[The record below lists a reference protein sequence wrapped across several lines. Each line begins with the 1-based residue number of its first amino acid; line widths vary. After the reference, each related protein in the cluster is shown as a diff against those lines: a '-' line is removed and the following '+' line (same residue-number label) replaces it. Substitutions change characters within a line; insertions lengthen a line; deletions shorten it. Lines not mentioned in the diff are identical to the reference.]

1 MRASVSPRAADDLL
15 GLGPGRTQEL
25 CTAGLIRFTNWAGHR
40 GRGDD
45 RLVDR
50 SEIQRIRDE
59 VRRHVLEKPPGK
71 PIPFKRLLLRAIRPQ
86 RASFADVYQAIL
98 AGQLRGYL
106 SDAGE
111 PLFENLCFEE
121 DGVTAWIGRHVV
133 RAEKLRLGA
142 VAERLGV
149 ETEAVHQVVAAGLLD
164 APGRQHG
171 YLFDAASVA
180 AFEARYVFDVKLP
193 RPPRG
198 KLTKLREQLAAR
210 GVRPVVTVRLG
221 AGARTTAV
229 YRKADLGR

>member
-1 MRASVSPRAADDLL
+1 M
-15 GLGPGRTQEL
+15 
-25 CTAGLIRFTNWAGHR
+25 
-40 GRGDD
+40 
-45 RLVDR
+45 
-50 SEIQRIRDE
+50 
-59 VRRHVLEKPPGK
+59 
-71 PIPFKRLLLRAIRPQ
+71 
-86 RASFADVYQAIL
+86 
-98 AGQLRGYL
+98 
-106 SDAGE
+106 
-111 PLFENLCFEE
+111 
-121 DGVTAWIGRHVV
+121 TAWIGRQVV

-229 YRKADLGR
+229 YKTTDLRRRASWIYHIP